1 MNLTRRNFVL
11 GSLGMASMFGLAACG
26 GNSSTGDNAESESQ
40 ELSQEEMLEQAE
52 DFDGDAFYDMRKESE
67 AKTKQEYDGKVF
79 RVSGYVEEITT
90 DYIIVSEY
98 GYGVYYNPL
107 VVELPEEEI
116 ANLTKEQEIT
126 VCGTFEYAD
135 DPNTSHLVDA
145 FIVE

>member
-1 MNLTRRNFVL
+1 
-11 GSLGMASMFGLAACG
+11 
-26 GNSSTGDNAESESQ
+26 
-40 ELSQEEMLEQAE
+40 MLEQAE
-52 DFDGDAFYDMRKESE
+52 DFDGDAFEDMQKENE

-79 RVSGYVEEITT
+79 RVSGYVKEITT

-135 DPNTSHLVDA
+135 DPNISHLVDA